1 MRMDDLINK
10 KYTSYI
16 FDILLMILYNLKEY
30 IKCCESELNSINYG
44 ISILFRDL
52 QAAIITIVEEE

>member
-1 MRMDDLINK
+1 MRMDDLIN

-30 IKCCESELNSINYG
+30 IKCCESELNSINDG
-44 ISILFRDL
+44 ISILFQDL